1 MLLLWILVLVVGIA
15 YLAHRRTAPLPALG
29 VVAVYLLA
37 MGAWSHAP
45 GWLLLI
51 FWVLIAVVAVPLLLP
66 DLRRQYFT
74 KPLFSWFQKV
84 LPPMSETE
92 RDAIDAGT
100 VWWDGELFSGR
111 PDWDKLLAYPKAQ
124 LTEEEQAFIDG
135 PTEELCAMVSD
146 WEIGQA
152 MDLPPA
158 AWEHIKTHG
167 FFALIIPK
175 EYGGKGF
182 SAYAHS
188 QVAMKLATRSGDL
201 ASTVM
206 VPNSLGPAELLLHY
220 GTEEQRNH
228 YLPRLARGDDIPCF
242 ALTGPLAGSDAGA
255 MPDTGVICKGEWEGK
270 ETLGLRLNWEKRY
283 ITLGPVA
290 TLLGLAFK
298 AHDPDHLLG
307 DEEDLGISLALIP
320 TDTPGVEI
328 GRRHLP
334 LGAAFM
340 NGPNSG
346 KDVFI
351 PLEYLIGGQEM
362 LGKGWMMLMNCL
374 SVGRSISLP
383 AVGTG
388 AAKFTSL
395 VTGQYAQV
403 REQFNVPLSAFEGIQ
418 EALAR
423 IGGNAWLMDS
433 ARMLT
438 ANAVDLGEKPSVL
451 SAILKYHLTER
462 GRECIS
468 HAMDVHGGKGIIMGP
483 NNYLGRSWQGAP
495 IFITVEG
502 ANILSRNLMIFGQGA
517 IRCHPFVLKEMALA
531 GREDHDQ
538 ALKEFDGPLMQH
550 IGFAVSNAAST
561 LVLNLGFGRFEKAP
575 GNRLSQGYFR
585 ALNRQAAAFA
595 LLADLSMMLLGG
607 ELKRRERLS
616 ARLGDVLSH
625 MYLASAA
632 LKRYHDLDSP
642 DHLEPLFA
650 WAMEE
655 SLGESERALDELLSN
670 FPNKVLGC
678 LLRVIVFPFGRR
690 HTGPSDALDAEVAAV
705 IGRAKGDPTLEELL
719 AGCYRPQSAEDPV
732 GALQHA
738 YDLLGAS
745 HPLQKKLHAALKSG
759 QVKPTAGESAID
771 AALHAGVLQPAEA
784 QTLRDAE
791 AARRTV
797 IDVDDFSK
805 EELKQAEGKVR

>member
-1 MLLLWILVLVVGIA
+1 
-15 YLAHRRTAPLPALG
+15 
-29 VVAVYLLA
+29 
-37 MGAWSHAP
+37 
-45 GWLLLI
+45 
-51 FWVLIAVVAVPLLLP
+51 
-66 DLRRQYFT
+66 
-74 KPLFSWFQKV
+74 
-84 LPPMSETE
+84 
-92 RDAIDAGT
+92 
-100 VWWDGELFSGR
+100 
-111 PDWDKLLAYPKAQ
+111 
-124 LTEEEQAFIDG
+124 
-135 PTEELCAMVSD
+135 
-146 WEIGQA
+146 
-152 MDLPPA
+152 
-158 AWEHIKTHG
+158 
-167 FFALIIPK
+167 
-175 EYGGKGF
+175 
-182 SAYAHS
+182 
-188 QVAMKLATRSGDL
+188 
-201 ASTVM
+201 
-206 VPNSLGPAELLLHY
+206 
-220 GTEEQRNH
+220 
-228 YLPRLARGDDIPCF
+228 
-242 ALTGPLAGSDAGA
+242 
-255 MPDTGVICKGEWEGK
+255 
-270 ETLGLRLNWEKRY
+270 
-283 ITLGPVA
+283 
-290 TLLGLAFK
+290 
-298 AHDPDHLLG
+298 
-307 DEEDLGISLALIP
+307 
-320 TDTPGVEI
+320 
-328 GRRHLP
+328 
-334 LGAAFM
+334 M

-351 PLEYLIGGQEM
+351 PLDYLIGGQEM

-403 REQFNVPLSAFEGIQ
+403 REQFNVPLAAFEGIQ

-531 GREDHDQ
+531 GREDHEQ
-538 ALKEFDGPLMQH
+538 ALHEFDDLLLKH

-561 LVLNLGFGRFEKAP
+561 LVLNLGLGRFEHAP
-575 GNRLSQGYFR
+575 GNALSQGYFR

-595 LLADLSMMLLGG
+595 MLADLSMMLLGG

-642 DHLEPLFA
+642 EHLNPLFT

-655 SLGESERALDELLSN
+655 SLGQAERALDQLLKN
-670 FPNKVLGC
+670 FPSRTLGW
-678 LLRVIVFPFGRR
+678 LLRGVVFPFGRR
-690 HTGPSDALDAEVAAV
+690 HTGPDDALDAEVAAV
-705 IGRAKGDPTLEELL
+705 LGRAQGDPTLEAVL
-719 AGCYRPQSAEDPV
+719 AGCYRPQSADDPV

-738 YDLLGAS
+738 SQLLSAAQ
-745 HPLQKKLHAALKSG
+745 PLFKKLHQGLKSG
-759 QVKPTAGESAID
+759 QVKPAAGEHAID
-771 AALHAGVLQPAEA
+771 AALTAGVLQPAEA
-784 QTLRDAE
+784 QTLREAE
-791 AARRTV
+791 AARRKV

-805 EELKQAEGKVR
+805 EALTHSEGKVR

>member
-51 FWVLIAVVAVPLLLP
+51 FWVLLAVVAAPLLLP

-152 MDLPPA
+152 MDLPPQ

-255 MPDTGVICKGEWEGK
+255 MPDTGVICKGEWQGK

-307 DEEDLGISLALIP
+307 EVEDLGISLALIP

-483 NNYLGRSWQGAP
+483 NNYLGRNWQGAP

-538 ALKEFDGPLMQH
+538 ALKEFDGLLMQH

-561 LVLNLGFGRFEKAP
+561 LVLNLGFGHFEKAP

-745 HPLQKKLHAALKSG
+745 HPLQKKLHSALKSG
-759 QVKPTAGESAID
+759 QVKPAAGEHAID
-771 AALHAGVLQPAEA
+771 AALQAGVLQPAEA

-791 AARRTV
+791 AARRKV

-805 EELKQAEGKVR
+805 EELMQAEDKVR

>member
-1 MLLLWILVLVVGIA
+1 MLLLWILVLVVGVA
-15 YLAHRRTAPLPALG
+15 YLAHRRIAPLPALG

-37 MGAWSHAP
+37 MGFVGHAP
-45 GWLLLI
+45 GWLMIIL
-51 FWVLIAVVAVPLLLP
+51 WVLWLAVVLPLALP
-66 DLRRQYFT
+66 DLRHRYFT
-74 KPLFSWFQKV
+74 APMFSWFRKV
-84 LPPMSETE
+84 LPPMSDTE

-111 PDWDKLLAYPKAQ
+111 PDWNTLLAYPKVQ
-124 LTEEEQAFIDG
+124 FTEEEQAFIDG

-146 WEIGQA
+146 WQIGQS
-152 MDLPPA
+152 MDLPPE

-220 GTEEQRNH
+220 GTDEQRQH

-255 MPDTGVICKGEWEGK
+255 MPDTGIVCKGQWKGEEVI
-270 ETLGLRLNWEKRY
+270 GLRLNWEKRY

-298 AHDPDHLLG
+298 AFDPEHLLG
-307 DEEDLGISLALIP
+307 DKEDLGISLALIP
-320 TDTPGVEI
+320 TDTEGVEI

-351 PLEYLIGGQEM
+351 SLEFLIGGQAM

-395 VTGQYAQV
+395 VTGQYANV

-418 EALAR
+418 EAMAR

-531 GREDHDQ
+531 GREDHER
-538 ALKEFDGPLMQH
+538 ALVEFDALLLKH
-550 IGFAVSNAAST
+550 IGFAVGNAAST
-561 LVLNLGFGRFEKAP
+561 LVLNLGFGHFESLP
-575 GNRLSQGYFR
+575 GDGLSQGYFR

-625 MYLASAA
+625 LYLASAA

-642 DHLEPLFA
+642 EHLSPLFR

-655 SLGESERALDELLSN
+655 SLGKSEKALDELLSN
-670 FPNKVLGC
+670 FPSRILGC
-678 LLRVIVFPFGRR
+678 LLRVLVFPFGRR
-690 HTGPSDALDAEVAAV
+690 HTGPSDRLDAEVAEV
-705 IGRAKGDPTLEELL
+705 MGRAKGDPTLEAML
-719 AGCYRPQSAEDPV
+719 AGCYRPQSADDPV

-738 YDLLGAS
+738 STLLRAAQ
-745 HPLQKKLHAALKSG
+745 PLQQKLHHALKSG
-759 QVKPTAGESAID
+759 QLKHVAGEPLIET
-771 AALHAGVLQPAEA
+771 ALHAGILQPVEAE
-784 QTLRDAE
+784 TMRVAE
-791 AARRTV
+791 AARRKV
-797 IDVDDFSK
+797 IDVDDFDK
-805 EELKQAEGKVR
+805 QELTLAEGKVR